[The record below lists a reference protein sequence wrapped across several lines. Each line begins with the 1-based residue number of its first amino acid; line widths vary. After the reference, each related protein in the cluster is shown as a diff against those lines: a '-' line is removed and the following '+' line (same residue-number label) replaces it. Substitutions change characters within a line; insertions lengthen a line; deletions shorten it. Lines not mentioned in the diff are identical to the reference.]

1 MARVERAA
9 ATLEDLGPDAA
20 TVAATL
26 ADVTR
31 RLAELGEQY
40 GPALTQLSDGVASVT
55 GDLQDLADDLRP
67 LASTLGLVSEAIRS
81 DGPGND
87 VADALSSVQQAM
99 NEVTDTV
106 DGVAGTT
113 ADVAEQVRVL
123 TSPETLALVAEA
135 ADAVD
140 GLAALSDQASDLAG
154 GYVDNARTFSAVAQV
169 VAVLSVVGSVVW
181 LVWRVG
187 EHRRWLVLRRADTGA
202 AVLAAVQQRRR

>member
-1 MARVERAA
+1 VERAA

-20 TVAATL
+20 TVAAPL

-40 GPALTQLSDGVASVT
+40 GPALTQVSDGVASVT

-67 LASTLGLVSEAIRS
+67 LASTLGLVSEAIRG
-81 DGPGND
+81 DGQAND

-99 NEVTDTV
+99 NDVTDTV

-202 AVLAAVQQRRR
+202 AVLAAVQHRGR